1 MSNTE
6 RLKLKAREL
15 GFSHAGIANAQPLDE
30 EGERLREWFA
40 RGFHADMQW
49 MKSGME
55 KRVDPDRVLS
65 GARSVVSVAMNYY
78 VESPHP
84 SDRNAAGR
92 ISRYAWGDDYH
103 EILLK
108 RLRSLAAWIEAEVP
122 GSVAK
127 AYVDTGPLM
136 EKAWAQRAGIGW
148 IGKHTN
154 LITTGMGSW
163 VFLGE
168 VVTTAEFETDEPAP
182 DHCGTCRL
190 CIDACPTGA
199 ITEPY
204 VVDSRL
210 CLSYLTIEHRGEVP
224 QELTGRF
231 EGWIYGCDICQDV
244 CPWNEKHATSSAEP
258 GFAPRE
264 HNRSPDL
271 EEWSVMTEE
280 EFKELF
286 SGSAMK
292 RAKHRGLLRNVR
304 IVLDHAKAGQM

>member
-1 MSNTE
+1 MSSTE
-6 RLKLKAREL
+6 RMKQRAREL
-15 GFSHAGIANAQPLDE
+15 GFSHAGVATAQLLDE
-30 EGERLREWFA
+30 EGVRLREWLA

-55 KRVDPDRVLS
+55 KRIDPDLVLPN
-65 GARSVVSVAMNYY
+65 ARSIVSVAMNYY
-78 VESPHP
+78 VENQHP
-84 SDRNAAGR
+84 TDARAGK

-103 EILLK
+103 QVLLE

-122 GSVAK
+122 GSQAK
-127 AYVDTGPLM
+127 AYVDTGPLL

-154 LITTGMGSW
+154 LITTDMGSW

-168 VVTTAEFETDEPAP
+168 VVTTAEFEADEPAA
-182 DHCGTCRL
+182 DHCGNCRL

-199 ITEPY
+199 ITGPY
-204 VVDSRL
+204 VVDARL

-224 QELTGRF
+224 QELTGKF

-244 CPWNEKHATSSAEP
+244 CPWNEKHATSSEEP
-258 GFAPRE
+258 GFSPRE

-271 EEWSVMTEE
+271 EEWSIMTEE
-280 EFKELF
+280 EFRRLF
-286 SGSAMK
+286 RGSAMK
-292 RAKHRGLLRNVR
+292 RAKHQGLLRNVR
-304 IVLDHAKAGQM
+304 IVLDHAKVGQI

>member
-6 RLKLKAREL
+6 RLKQKAREL
-15 GFSHAGIANAQPLDE
+15 GFSHAGVANAQRLDE
-30 EGERLREWFA
+30 EGERLREWLA

-49 MKSGME
+49 MQSGME
-55 KRVDPDRVLS
+55 KRVDPGRVLP
-65 GARSVVSVAMNYY
+65 GTRSIVSVAMNYY
-78 VESPHP
+78 VKDLHP
-84 SDRNAAGR
+84 ADPNAGR

-108 RLRSLAAWIEAEVP
+108 GLRTLAAWIEAEVP

-154 LITTGMGSW
+154 LITTEMGSW

-210 CLSYLTIEHRGEVP
+210 CLSYLTIEHRGQVP
-224 QELTGRF
+224 QELTGKF

-244 CPWNEKHATSSAEP
+244 CPWNDKHATSSAEP

-271 EEWSVMTEE
+271 EEWSIMTEE
-280 EFKELF
+280 EFRQLF

-292 RAKHRGLLRNVR
+292 RTKHRGLLRNVR
-304 IVLDHAKAGQM
+304 IVLNHAKVGQI